1 MYSLDGPSPG
11 FHLKRR
17 PNWASNTDLLYC
29 VRADTHL
36 LSDCRKLDW
45 LTICNPRPS
54 RILICSQTDALV
66 HCIFQYMCNSATKT
80 IKYYTAANPNF
91 NPINPETT
99 EPNFGSNIKNWT
111 SHKSNIL
118 SICHWAD
125 RFTCWHALNR
135 LTQNKCQNLCQSVQ
149 GFRSSKF

>member
-36 LSDCRKLDW
+36 LSECRKLDW
-45 LTICNPRPS
+45 LTICNPCPS
-54 RILICSQTDALV
+54 CILICSQTDALV
-66 HCIFQYMCNSATKT
+66 HSIFQYMRNSATKT

-99 EPNFGSNIKNWT
+99 EPNFGSNIKNGHHT
-111 SHKSNIL
+111 RVI
-118 SICHWAD
+118 
-125 RFTCWHALNR
+125 F
-135 LTQNKCQNLCQSVQ
+135 
-149 GFRSSKF
+149 